1 MFPNHTNYIFKL
13 LKFKQ
18 SSHPESIIFTQD
30 GQYLITGSADGFIE
44 VWNYSTGQLR
54 KDLSY
59 QSANRFMLMESAVLS
74 LASADN
80 SKFIASGSQ
89 NGKIRVFKRT
99 KMGSN
104 IYFSNQRFGIWQ
116 LGNVFKNLMK
126 STRMELH
133 AWNSIGTI
141 HKYLVEGLTQT

>member
-1 MFPNHTNYIFKL
+1 M
-13 LKFKQ
+13 
-18 SSHPESIIFTQD
+18 
-30 GQYLITGSADGFIE
+30 ITGSADGFIE

-89 NGKIRVFKRT
+89 NGKIRVFFKII
-99 KMGSN
+99 KWVQLF
-104 IYFSNQRFGIWQ
+104 IFLIKDLEFGNWGMCPKI
-116 LGNVFKNLMK
+116 
-126 STRMELH
+126 
-133 AWNSIGTI
+133 
-141 HKYLVEGLTQT
+141 